1 MTEIVPVKSKKQLSV
16 FIDFPHDLYKGDPNY
31 VPELFIAQRDLLTPG
46 KHPFHK
52 HSSLQLF
59 LAYKEGKLVGR
70 VAAIYNINHNA
81 FTGKKDGFFGFFD
94 AINDQETVDRLIQVS
109 SDWVKDKGATRIL
122 GPVNLSTNDTC
133 GLLVEGFDRP
143 PVAMMPY
150 NAPYYSERLEQNGLH
165 KQTDLLAYLVS
176 KTSMNDRSVRLLD
189 ALLGR
194 LKRGGI
200 TIRQIDKKNLKKE
213 IPHIKALYNQ
223 AWDKNLGFVPMTDEE
238 FDFLAKDLSL
248 VLDPKYCLLA
258 EKEGKVIGFV
268 LGIPDINQILKKIK
282 RGRLLPTGIFKLLF
296 GLKKVS
302 GLRVLLLGVLEGYR
316 KLGIEACLYGQLIKN
331 SDNTP
336 VAYAECS
343 WMLEDNYLMNHA
355 IEQINGVQYK
365 RYRIYEK
372 SII

>member
-59 LAYKEGKLVGR
+59 LAYKERKLVGR
-70 VAAIYNINHNA
+70 VAAIYNTNHNA

-372 SII
+372 SIF